1 MSTADATLT
10 AVDPRSGE
18 ELGRYPETS
27 PAQVEVVVAAA
38 AAAARDPRLADPER
52 RAAAL
57 EGAAAALRDAGDE
70 LRARF
75 EAESG
80 LPPVRAAGELERT
93 CVQLELFA
101 GVIRRGDHLEAI
113 IDPADPD
120 AAPVPR
126 PDLRRMLVPIGPVA
140 VFGASNFPFAFGV
153 AGGDTAAALAAGCP
167 VVAKGHPSQPGV
179 NDLVAGCVARAVA
192 AAGLPDGTFASV
204 QGAAPELGLAL
215 VDAEGVCA
223 VAFTGSTAGGRALF
237 DRAARRPRPIPV
249 YAEMGST
256 NPAVV
261 TRAALAA
268 RADAIGA
275 ALVTAIT
282 GAAGQLCTKPGVVL
296 VPAGAEGDAFTEP
309 WRPSCAARPPACCS
323 TSACG
328 TPSWRASTIW
338 AGRTACAP

>member
-1 MSTADATLT
+1 
-10 AVDPRSGE
+10 
-18 ELGRYPETS
+18 
-27 PAQVEVVVAAA
+27 
-38 AAAARDPRLADPER
+38 
-52 RAAAL
+52 
-57 EGAAAALRDAGDE
+57 
-70 LRARF
+70 
-75 EAESG
+75 
-80 LPPVRAAGELERT
+80 
-93 CVQLELFA
+93 VQLELFA
-101 GVIRRGDHLEAI
+101 DVVLRGDHLEVV
-113 IDPADPD
+113 IDRADAD
-120 AAPVPR
+120 ARPIPR
-126 PDLRRMLVPIGPVA
+126 PDLRRMLVPLGPIA

-153 AGGDTAAALAAGCP
+153 AGGDTAAGLAAGCP
-167 VVAKGHPSQPGV
+167 VIAKGHPSQPGV

-296 VPAGAEGDAFTEP
+296 VPAGAEGDTFTDAVAAELRGAAPGVLLNERLRDAFVAGIDDLGEEDGVEVLTPGTGPASEGYAHTP
-309 WRPSCAARPPACCS
+309 AVFSVAARDCRGAAELREERFGPAVVLARYESEEDLLAGVAAFDGQLAGALFAEPEEDAPCS
-323 TSACG
+323 
-328 TPSWRASTIW
+328 
-338 AGRTACAP
+338 RT